1 MDFYSHCSSSRA
13 ISTNIRQEIR
23 DQGYHAAFSQKS
35 DIYAL
40 GCILYRICT
49 LQEPYLL
56 DGIKPRDMSED
67 YSFDLLELVS
77 SMLGTNRDER
87 PTASQVK
94 DHLAATALHSFQVA
108 TPHCPTC
115 SETFPSKTQLSKHQ
129 EKTGHKRH
137 TAGDKSPFEPVEQS
151 AKENTGLRIRG
162 AANAENATNAASE
175 YYDDVKATNDATNS
189 PSCIVCRNNFNKKK
203 QFFGHIHG
211 ANHCRSARYIAKRRA
226 DVDADKEDQRLA
238 KWIRKDMMRDD

>member
-1 MDFYSHCSSSRA
+1 MDFYSHSYSSRA
-13 ISTNIRQEIR
+13 RSANRRQEIR

-35 DIYAL
+35 DIYAF
-40 GCILYRICT
+40 GCIFHRLCT

-67 YSFDLLELVS
+67 YSLDLLELVS
-77 SMLGTNRDER
+77 SMLSTNRDER

-94 DHLAATALHSFQVA
+94 DHLAATALHSFQVD
-108 TPHCPTC
+108 TPHCLTC
-115 SETFPSKTQLSKHQ
+115 SETFPSKNQLSKHQ
-129 EKTGHKRH
+129 KKTDHRRH
-137 TAGDKSPFEPVEQS
+137 PAGDPFHSESAEQP
-151 AKENTGLRIRG
+151 ANENVGLRIRG
-162 AANAENATNAASE
+162 AANATSE
-175 YYDDVKATNDATNS
+175 YYDHVKATNDATNS
-189 PSCIVCRNNFNKKK
+189 LSCIVCRKNFNKKK

-238 KWIRKDMMRDD
+238 KWIQKDMMRDDQLCVT